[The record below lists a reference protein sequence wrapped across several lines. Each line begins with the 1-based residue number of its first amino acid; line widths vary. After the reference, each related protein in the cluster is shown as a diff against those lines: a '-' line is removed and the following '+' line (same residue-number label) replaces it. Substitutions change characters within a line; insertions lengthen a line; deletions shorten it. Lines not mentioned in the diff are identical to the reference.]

1 VPPLSSTPFE
11 DRLMSAPETD
21 LEQLAQILERSDDY
35 RVLRRLKP
43 RQAFQP
49 SETEPTKR
57 AILLD
62 VETTGLDPARD
73 EVVELGMVK
82 FSYHAGGEVGAVID
96 TFSSLHEPTIAI
108 PEDAIKKHGLTDAM
122 VAGQKS
128 MARPSMPL
136 FRMRPL

>member
-1 VPPLSSTPFE
+1 MPPLSSTPFE

-21 LEQLAQILERSDDY
+21 LEQLAKTLERSEDY

-43 RQAFQP
+43 RHVFP
-49 SETEPTKR
+49 ESETLQTKR

-82 FSYHAGGEVGAVID
+82 FLTVGYSGGSYEA
-96 TFSSLHEPTIAI
+96 S
-108 PEDAIKKHGLTDAM
+108 
-122 VAGQKS
+122 
-128 MARPSMPL
+128 
-136 FRMRPL
+136 